1 MTIEL
6 RHLRCF
12 LAIAEAGSVTRA
24 AAGLHLTQPA
34 VSRTLRRLE
43 TELGTRLVDR
53 STHHLELTE
62 AGHAFRAKAAA
73 AVAAFDD
80 AVDVGRLHPW
90 PLRLGHAWSAF
101 GAYTTPLLLA
111 WGRAHPETPLEFLR
125 IDDRTAGLA
134 RGAVDVALLRGEV
147 RAPGLVTEVILTEPR
162 LAAVPTADPL
172 ATRPELT
179 LADLADHPVALNTV
193 AGSTTLDL
201 WPPARRPTATVT
213 VANNDD
219 WLAAISARRAVGVTT
234 SATAVMHQHPDVA
247 YIPLVDAPELPLS
260 LAWHSGPGH
269 PAIPELVAL
278 ARQVSLRAT

>member
-24 AAGLHLTQPA
+24 ATGLHLTQPA

-80 AVDVGRLHPW
+80 AVDVGRLRPW

-111 WGRAHPETPLEFLR
+111 WARAHPETPLEFLR

-134 RGAVDVALLRGEV
+134 RGAVDVALLRGEI

-193 AGSTTLDL
+193 AGSTTLGL
-201 WPPARRPTATVT
+201 WPPGHRPTATVT

-234 SATAVMHQHPDVA
+234 SATAVMHQHPDVT
-247 YIPLVDAPELPLS
+247 YIPLTDAPELPLS
-260 LAWHSGPGH
+260 LAWRDTPGH
-269 PAIPELVAL
+269 PAIPALLTL
-278 ARQVSLRAT
+278 ARQVSLRTL